1 MASSNDQ
8 GPSGQV
14 LRLQDEVTR
23 EVNGDAQHLATAI
36 FGKPGDMPDVA
47 RVPDDVLEAR
57 YRQAY
62 QNQDRQWLT
71 QEAQR
76 DPNQFV
82 KTARKIGVML
92 PEEMAKTP
100 PPPEQAAPTPVMPP
114 PAPVAAPAPALPLPP
129 GLAGVPAPAPV
140 SPVPLPMP
148 PPVAMPAPT
157 PPMPMAQP
165 PVM

>member
-1 MASSNDQ
+1 MASTNDQ
-8 GPSGQV
+8 GPSGQI

-23 EVNGDAQHLATAI
+23 EVNGDAQHLATSI

-62 QNQDRQWLT
+62 QNQDRRWLT

-82 KTARKIGVML
+82 KVARKIGVML
-92 PEEMAKTP
+92 PEELAKTP
-100 PPPEQAAPTPVMPP
+100 PPPPEQTAPAPAPVMPP
-114 PAPVAAPAPALPLPP
+114 AAPAPVPALPLPP
-129 GLAGVPAPAPV
+129 GLAGVPAPAPA
-140 SPVPLPMP
+140 PV
-148 PPVAMPAPT
+148 VMPAP
-157 PPMPMAQP
+157 PVPMAQP